1 MMGTG
6 YHGGFGKTT
15 GAEELDLKRF
25 DNLGGFPIFELINHT
40 NPSTETDGFFVELIA
55 DYNGYNKGLVGIV
68 LSKDSND
75 TYKVKFFTRENKV
88 LVIISVPILL
98 LHHISHSEFKKYFE

>member
-1 MMGTG
+1 MGTG

-40 NPSTETDGFFVELIA
+40 NPST
-55 DYNGYNKGLVGIV
+55 
-68 LSKDSND
+68 D
-75 TYKVKFFTRENKV
+75 TSP
-88 LVIISVPILL
+88 L
-98 LHHISHSEFKKYFE
+98 KK